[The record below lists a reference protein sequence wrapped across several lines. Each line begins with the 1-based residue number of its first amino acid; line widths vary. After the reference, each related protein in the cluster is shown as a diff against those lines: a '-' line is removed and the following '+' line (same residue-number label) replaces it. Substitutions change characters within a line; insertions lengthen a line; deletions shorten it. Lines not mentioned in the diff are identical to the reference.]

1 MEEPRSLDS
10 LFFSNSC
17 LVEFFV
23 KNIED
28 KMMGDPF
35 IEFHIRDSN
44 NLNPKDDFQ
53 FNCYHLIL
61 ARIQTIANE
70 TFYLEEDPFNL
81 KLLSVVQ
88 QTVIERLKERRS
100 DSVKEL
106 EKISSKKIGIEEQIA
121 VPF

>member
-1 MEEPRSLDS
+1 MEEPRSLES

-35 IEFHIRDSN
+35 IECHIRDSN

>member
-35 IEFHIRDSN
+35 IECHIRDSN

>member
-1 MEEPRSLDS
+1 
-10 LFFSNSC
+10 
-17 LVEFFV
+17 
-23 KNIED
+23 
-28 KMMGDPF
+28 MMGDPF

>member
-35 IEFHIRDSN
+35 IECHIRDSN

-100 DSVKEL
+100 DSVKNR
-106 EKISSKKIGIEEQIA
+106 KNQ
-121 VPF
+121 